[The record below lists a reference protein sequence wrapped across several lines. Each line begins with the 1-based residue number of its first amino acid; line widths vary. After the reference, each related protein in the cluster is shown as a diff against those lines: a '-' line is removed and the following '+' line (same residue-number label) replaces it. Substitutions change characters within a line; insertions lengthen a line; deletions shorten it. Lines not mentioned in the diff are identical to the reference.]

1 MINFNFDG
9 LNLGCIKNSILKW
22 KKVQEV
28 EYYSKVKFINI
39 YLLKMK
45 MKMKRVGGGG
55 GGMWSVLV
63 QWCVVVCPSQ
73 NWQEKIHN
81 VDCGS
86 VGGVQVFGHLSCQT
100 HQFYGPCYL
109 HLVRQPLLVIKYQFR
124 IVYNYYR
131 WQVIITW
138 VKDTYILVYIIII
151 CVWIKHS
158 KH

>member
-73 NWQEKIHN
+73 N
-81 VDCGS
+81 
-86 VGGVQVFGHLSCQT
+86 
-100 HQFYGPCYL
+100 
-109 HLVRQPLLVIKYQFR
+109 
-124 IVYNYYR
+124 
-131 WQVIITW
+131 
-138 VKDTYILVYIIII
+138 
-151 CVWIKHS
+151 
-158 KH
+158 

>member
-55 GGMWSVLV
+55 GYVECFGA
-63 QWCVVVCPSQ
+63 VVC
-73 NWQEKIHN
+73 
-81 VDCGS
+81 CGMS
-86 VGGVQVFGHLSCQT
+86 LSKLT
-100 HQFYGPCYL
+100 
-109 HLVRQPLLVIKYQFR
+109 R
-124 IVYNYYR
+124 
-131 WQVIITW
+131 
-138 VKDTYILVYIIII
+138 KD
-151 CVWIKHS
+151 S
-158 KH
+158 